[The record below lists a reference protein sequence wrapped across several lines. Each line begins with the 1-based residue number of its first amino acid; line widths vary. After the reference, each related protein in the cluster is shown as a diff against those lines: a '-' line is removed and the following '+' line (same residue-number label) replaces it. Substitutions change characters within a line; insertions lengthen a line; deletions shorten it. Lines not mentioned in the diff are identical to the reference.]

1 MDGQTANHRDTSQ
14 RKWRCLHKDRS
25 IAQKTARW
33 HALRADNRI
42 RRSFTTIRKKT
53 MEQLSRRS
61 AVSADVFFAA
71 LLPANHAMQRSV
83 ARREQRSRRELGLP
97 HTHTHQGALLASATD
112 RREAAAVAAAGRSP
126 FVQRGEKSRETDGD
140 RMQLFLLPTRPRRR
154 PMRLGLDIEP
164 ARLGSFELE
173 LAR

>member
-1 MDGQTANHRDTSQ
+1 MLREPTIASDGRLPRSGKKQWSNCRGAAPCRPTFFSLRCFRQTTLCKGPWRDESSDHSGNSGCHT
-14 RKWRCLHKDRS
+14 
-25 IAQKTARW
+25 
-33 HALRADNRI
+33 
-42 RRSFTTIRKKT
+42 
-53 MEQLSRRS
+53 
-61 AVSADVFFAA
+61 
-71 LLPANHAMQRSV
+71 
-83 ARREQRSRRELGLP
+83 